1 MIKRIYIFSL
11 MLFLVSM
18 QTFAQVRFG
27 IKAGFNL
34 ANMTDKDRNGTY
46 SNDYKMKEGF
56 HLGVTAEYSISNN
69 FSLEPGLLYSSKG
82 FTKPEYKAGID
93 GHTVDEPEIKI
104 TSNYLEVPIN
114 AIYKINLGSVK
125 ILLNAGPYLAYALSG
140 KLKANKIWFGIN
152 EDQTER
158 KLKIGNQATDD
169 FKALDYGLNAGA
181 GIEFKKISLGLQYG
195 LGLANI
201 APSSDIGY
209 TLNNKVISL
218 SLSYKFGHKS
228 DRKFRHK

>member
-1 MIKRIYIFSL
+1 MTKKIYIFSII
-11 MLFLVSM
+11 LFLVSI

-34 ANMTDKDRNGTY
+34 ANMTDKDKNGTY
-46 SNDYKMKEGF
+46 SNDYQMKEGF
-56 HLGVTAEYSISNN
+56 HLGVTAEYSISSN
-69 FSLEPGLLYSSKG
+69 FSFEPGLLYSSKG
-82 FTKPEYKAGID
+82 FTKPEYKAGIG

-104 TSNYLEVPIN
+104 TSNYLEIPIN
-114 AIYKINLGSVK
+114 AIYKINLGGVK
-125 ILLNAGPYLAYALSG
+125 IFMNAGPYLAYAISG
-140 KLKANKIWFGIN
+140 KLKANKIWFGVN

-181 GIEFKKISLGLQYG
+181 GVEIKKITVGLQYS

-201 APSSDIGY
+201 APSNDISY
-209 TLNNKVISL
+209 TLNNKVISF

-228 DRKFRHK
+228 DRKFRRR